1 VLLDEATFKDILQ
14 HGDMTVTSEERVLDA
29 ILTWCMGTCETFYW
43 TSVDKLLRTSTPEQ
57 LFGKRLSAVG
67 NLLQSVRFPL
77 MQLPK
82 LMRVRVAFCVIP
94 EACAE

>member
-1 VLLDEATFKDILQ
+1 MALVILVVILQ
-14 HGDMTVTSEERVLDA
+14 HRDMTVTSEERVLDA

-67 NLLQSVRFPL
+67 TLLPFVRFPL
-77 MQLPK
+77 MQLPMLK
-82 LMRVRVAFCVIP
+82 RVHVAFCMP

>member
-1 VLLDEATFKDILQ
+1 MALVILVVILQ

-57 LFGKRLSAVG
+57 LFGKRLSAIG

-77 MQLPK
+77 MQLPMLK
-82 LMRVRVAFCVIP
+82 RVHVAFCMP

>member
-1 VLLDEATFKDILQ
+1 MALVILVVILQ
-14 HGDMTVTSEERVLDA
+14 HRDMTGTSEERVLDA

-77 MQLPK
+77 MQLPMLK
-82 LMRVRVAFCVIP
+82 RVHVAFCMP

>member
-1 VLLDEATFKDILQ
+1 LALVILVVILQ

-77 MQLPK
+77 MQLPMLK
-82 LMRVRVAFCVIP
+82 RVHVAFCMP

>member
-1 VLLDEATFKDILQ
+1 MALVILVVILQ
-14 HGDMTVTSEERVLDA
+14 HHDMTVTSEERVLDA

-67 NLLQSVRFPL
+67 TLLPFVRFPL
-77 MQLPK
+77 MQLPMLK
-82 LMRVRVAFCVIP
+82 RVHVVFCMP

>member
-1 VLLDEATFKDILQ
+1 MALVILVVILQ
-14 HGDMTVTSEERVLDA
+14 HHDMTVTSEERVLDA

-57 LFGKRLSAVG
+57 LFGKRLSAIG

-77 MQLPK
+77 MQLPMLK
-82 LMRVRVAFCVIP
+82 RVHVAFCMP

>member
-1 VLLDEATFKDILQ
+1 MALVILVVILQ

-77 MQLPK
+77 MQLPMLK
-82 LMRVRVAFCVIP
+82 RVHVAFCMP